1 MEDYREVDNLVIGMG
16 ISGLM
21 LALKIAQ
28 RERVLILTKGSLVA
42 SNSWLAQ
49 GGVAAVSTH
58 PDSPTAHIEDTI
70 AAGAGLCHENVV
82 EAIVAAGP
90 SVITELSEL
99 GVKFSKDQE
108 HLHLFREGGHRYP
121 RIVHADDMTGKE
133 IVRVLYDRVLAQSN
147 IKVYEQQMVI
157 DLITTDRV
165 APHFEQ
171 NVCLGAYVFDRCNQ
185 SIYPVKSKRTWLCSG
200 GHGKL
205 YLYTSNS
212 DTATGDGVAM
222 AKRAGCRIANLEF
235 MQFHPTLLFHPKVK
249 NFLITEAIRG
259 EGGVLRRA
267 SDKQEF
273 MTMYHP
279 SESLA
284 PRDVV
289 ARAIDQELKKTGA
302 DYVYLDV
309 SALDSVTL
317 RNRFPHIY
325 HTCQENGI
333 DMDIRHIP
341 VVPGAH
347 YSCGGIV
354 TDLYGNTTV
363 RNLFALGENACT
375 GFHGANRLASN
386 SLLEALVMA
395 KRAADFVL
403 QREYQDDFPTPRIPP
418 WQEGKAVPPADE
430 LVVLNHTWDEI
441 RRLMWHYVGIVR
453 SEKRLKRAMDRMA
466 VIIQE
471 LDRYYWDYQITASL
485 IEVRNLALTGW
496 MTIQCA
502 INRKESRGIHYNLD
516 YPHADEYG
524 KDTILH

>member
-1 MEDYREVDNLVIGMG
+1 MEDYREVDNLVIGAG

-21 LALKIAQ
+21 LALKIA
-28 RERVLILTKGSLVA
+28 RKERVLILTKGALAA

-49 GGVAAVSTH
+49 GGVAAVCAY
-58 PDSPTAHIEDTI
+58 PDSPSAHIEDTI
-70 AAGAGLCHENVV
+70 VAGAGLCHEDVV
-82 EAIVAAGP
+82 ETIVTAGP
-90 SVITELSEL
+90 GVITELSEL
-99 GVKFSKDQE
+99 GVKFSQDQE
-108 HLHLFREGGHRYP
+108 HLHLFREGGHRYH
-121 RIVHADDMTGKE
+121 RIAHADDMTGKE
-133 IVRVLYDRVLAQSN
+133 IVKVLYDRVLAQRN

-157 DLITTDRV
+157 DLITTDRI
-165 APHFEQ
+165 APHFAQ
-171 NVCLGAYVFDRCNQ
+171 NVCLGAYVFDRHSKN
-185 SIYPVKSKRTWLCSG
+185 IYTVRSKRTWLCSG

-212 DTATGDGVAM
+212 DVATGDGVAM

-259 EGGVLRRA
+259 EGGVLRR
-267 SDKQEF
+267 SNDGQEF
-273 MTMYHP
+273 MAAYHP
-279 SESLA
+279 LESLA
-284 PRDVV
+284 PRDTV

-302 DYVYLDV
+302 DHVYLDV
-309 SALDSVTL
+309 SVLDSVTL
-317 RNRFPHIY
+317 RNRFPHVY
-325 HTCQENGI
+325 HTCQKNGI
-333 DMDIRHIP
+333 DMDKRHIP

-354 TDLYGNTTV
+354 TDLNGHTTV

-395 KRAADFVL
+395 GRASDFVL
-403 QREYQDDFPTPRIPP
+403 KQERQDSLPTPRIPP
-418 WQEGKAVPPADE
+418 WQEGKAVPPTDE
-430 LVVLNHTWDEI
+430 MVVLSHTWDEI

-466 VIIQE
+466 VIRRE
-471 LDRYYWDYQITASL
+471 LDRYYWDYQMTAGL

-502 INRKESRGIHYNLD
+502 ISRKESRGIHYNLD
-516 YPHADEYG
+516 YPDADSEG